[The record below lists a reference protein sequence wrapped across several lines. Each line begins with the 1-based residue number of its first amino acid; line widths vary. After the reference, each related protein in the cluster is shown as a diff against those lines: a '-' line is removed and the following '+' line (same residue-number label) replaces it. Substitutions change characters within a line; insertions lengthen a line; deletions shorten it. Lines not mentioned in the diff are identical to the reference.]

1 MWGWIVADL
10 CGSAKHRGVRITNHE
25 SLITMK
31 VRINPSIF
39 REYDIRGV
47 VGHDITPEVAEAIA
61 RGYAVYLRRSS
72 SPSPLLGGEGAPA
85 PRPSGARGA
94 GGEGGRLPAPV
105 SRIPVVVGRDNRES
119 SLWIRDSVVR
129 GLAASG
135 CDVVDIGTVITPVF
149 YFARVHDG
157 IDGGVMITASHNP
170 PEFNGFKLAHGF
182 GTIYGDEIQAVRRLA
197 EAGENVSGRGVVDE
211 RDIVPAYRK
220 MLKQKITLGPRRLR
234 VVLDCGNGTASL
246 IAPQVLEDLGV
257 DLVRLY
263 SDSDPRFPHH
273 HPDPVQPENLRDLIV
288 TVRREHADVGI
299 GLDGDGDRIGVVDDR
314 GSIIWGDTLM
324 ILFWR
329 EILPRHPGAVGI
341 VEVKCSQSL
350 YEEIARL
357 GGRPMFYKTGHS
369 LIKAKMKELDAIFTG
384 EMSGHMFFADE
395 YYGYDDAVYAAARL
409 LRILSHTERPLS
421 ALLADVPRY
430 YATPEIRVDCPD
442 EAKFDVVRQV
452 TEDLKRNLT
461 VIDVDGARAIF
472 DDGWGLIRA
481 SNTQPALVLRAEAKT
496 PEALLQIK
504 QALEDELKNFPE
516 VSLVIW

>member
-1 MWGWIVADL
+1 
-10 CGSAKHRGVRITNHE
+10 
-25 SLITMK
+25 MK

-47 VGHDITPEVAEAIA
+47 VGGDITPDVAEAIA
-61 RGYAVYLRRSS
+61 RGYSVYLRRSS
-72 SPSPLLGGEGAPA
+72 SPSPPLGGEGV
-85 PRPSGARGA
+85 
-94 GGEGGRLPAPV
+94 GEGGRLPV
-105 SRIPVVVGRDNRES
+105 IVGRDNRES
-119 SLWIRDSVVR
+119 SPWIRDAVVR
-129 GLAASG
+129 GLVASG

-157 IDGGVMITASHNP
+157 IDGGEMITASHNP

-197 EAGENVSGRGVVDE
+197 EAGETVSGRGAMDE
-211 RDIVPAYRK
+211 RDVVPAYRK
-220 MLKQKITLGPRRLR
+220 MLKQKITLGSRRLR

-288 TVRREHADVGI
+288 TVLREHADVGI

-314 GSIIWGDTLM
+314 GNIIWGDTLM

-329 EILPRHPGAVGI
+329 EILPQHPGAVGI
-341 VEVKCSQSL
+341 VEVKCSQAL

-369 LIKAKMKELDAIFTG
+369 LIKAKMKEMGAIFTG

-409 LRILSHTERPLS
+409 LRILSRANRPLS
-421 ALLADVPRY
+421 ALLANVPKY
-430 YATPEIRVDCPD
+430 HATPEIRVDCAD
-442 EAKFDVVRQV
+442 DVKFDVVRQV
-452 TEDLKRNLT
+452 TEHLKRQVT

-481 SNTQPALVLRAEAKT
+481 SNTQPALVIRAESKTEAGLLRIQDALAK
-496 PEALLQIK
+496 AL
-504 QALEDELKNFPE
+504 APFPA
-516 VSLVIW
+516 VGSIRWQT